1 MHNSFYGEV
10 STLRKLGPS
19 ILSFIKLIL
28 GSAAG
33 IYIAFMNG
41 GLLTGLLMADG
52 AIVLDYADG
61 DLARSRRYGYLHKYG
76 TAINNVTEL
85 WQVAFVGSLWIR
97 DLMPF
102 WYVMTALLVMIVFAA
117 ILNICSAKNVVY
129 DAPIMKA
136 LRYVLWS
143 NSMGAMAYSH
153 IVMLETRWPGNA
165 IPVVILGAIVL
176 CGISMKRIRSNLRG
190 DLERMNDNPYLS
202 LKESQWL

>member
-1 MHNSFYGEV
+1 MYENV

-28 GSAAG
+28 GSVAG

-41 GLLTGLLMADG
+41 DLFSSLLMADG
-52 AIVLDYADG
+52 AIALDYADG
-61 DLARSRRYGYLHKYG
+61 DLARSRGHGYLYKYG
-76 TAINNVTEL
+76 TLVNNVTEL

-102 WYVMTALLVMIVFAA
+102 WYVMTALAIMIVFAA
-117 ILNICSAKNVVY
+117 ILNICSAKNVKH
-129 DAPIMKA
+129 DAPIMQIC
-136 LRYVLWS
+136 RYFLWA

-153 IVMLETRWPGNA
+153 IAILQTRWPSSA
-165 IPVVILGAIVL
+165 VPVVILGATVL
-176 CGISMKRIRSNLRG
+176 CGISMKRIRNNFKG

-202 LKESQWL
+202 LTGSQWLW